1 MVALTKVQKL
11 KRFCLICI
19 LLTDTEC
26 KPYEIKIVLS
36 LLRHNLY
43 FQRTAAYKKHMFPL
57 FLENRLAYLFRS
69 VLCQTR
75 VVQNLDALFFRRG
88 CSKSG
93 QMFEI
98 RMDVLLVQKQTDPF
112 SFNYSTKLLFAIC
125 TVCLTILYTPVKSYV
140 VKWPQEKQACPSRD
154 APHQLLLGQFYYI
167 ALYWGI
173 QNCETHCTI
182 LTLIVNEPQSILV
195 SC

>member
-19 LLTDTEC
+19 LLNDTEC

-98 RMDVLLVQKQTDPF
+98 RIGCSKSEWMFYWCKNRQIHFLSIILPNCFLLYVQCV
-112 SFNYSTKLLFAIC
+112 S
-125 TVCLTILYTPVKSYV
+125 
-140 VKWPQEKQACPSRD
+140 
-154 APHQLLLGQFYYI
+154 QFYI
-167 ALYWGI
+167 
-173 QNCETHCTI
+173 
-182 LTLIVNEPQSILV
+182 PQ
-195 SC
+195 